1 MVKLGRMSENEPR
14 IPDEKPSATP
24 HGEPDRA
31 PAEPQPGPPPGSPL
45 APPHGT
51 PLPPAGALPA
61 APAPGPIQQ
70 PGYPQQAGYP
80 GQYPPQQGYQQQNPA
95 AYPQQYPPQ
104 PGYPAQQHGYPP
116 QPQHYPVQQ
125 GYPQPGYIA
134 QAPGRSVP
142 PRPPLAPRQRR
153 GAMLAGAVGFSLMSL
168 GFALVAIP
176 LAIALFGA
184 FFSTLFSWA
193 ATNNPDDISID
204 GGVPPEDFERF
215 IADAWSMF
223 LPWMIGLVILG
234 ILLWVLGY
242 LASLGILRSHR
253 VNRPVAVTWSALG
266 VAIVGSWAL
275 SALSSPISGLFNLWT
290 PDIGTPEIGSPGGV
304 PDLTGFDVA
313 PFVGIGVGFLLLSVL
328 LNAGIGLLSW
338 WWMAH
343 AFRERQ
349 EQPVTS

>member
-1 MVKLGRMSENEPR
+1 MSENEPR
-14 IPDEKPSATP
+14 IPDEKPSVTP
-24 HGEPDRA
+24 QREPD
-31 PAEPQPGPPPGSPL
+31 PPTEPRPGQGEQASPPPGSPL
-45 APPHGT
+45 APPQGT
-51 PLPPAGALPA
+51 PLPPAGASPA
-61 APAPGPIQQ
+61 APGPIQQ
-70 PGYPQQAGYP
+70 PGYPQQAGNP
-80 GQYPPQQGYQQQNPA
+80 GQYPPHQGYPQQYPPQG
-95 AYPQQYPPQ
+95 YPQQYPPQ
-104 PGYPAQQHGYPP
+104 PGYPAQQHGYP
-116 QPQHYPVQQ
+116 QQQYPVQQ

-134 QAPGRSVP
+134 QAPARPAVP
-142 PRPPLAPRQRR
+142 PRPPLAPRQKR

-176 LAIALFGA
+176 LAIGLFGA
-184 FFSTLFSWA
+184 LFSTLFSWA
-193 ATNNPDDISID
+193 ATNSRDDISID

-215 IADAWSMF
+215 IADAWSTF

-234 ILLWVLGY
+234 IILWILGY

-266 VAIVGSWAL
+266 IAIVGSWAL

-290 PDIGTPEIGSPGGV
+290 PDIGSPEGVGGV

-313 PFVGIGVGFLLLSVL
+313 PFIGIGVGFLLLSVL
-328 LNAGIGLLSW
+328 VNAGIGLLSW

-349 EQPVTS
+349 EQQPGRS